1 MLKLILPVLFLYPVL
16 PGCDSAEPVSPPVAT
31 INGRTVSAGEFAFF
45 YEFVPRHITSQEKE
59 KAYTDALQRLTDR
72 ILLAQE
78 AESLGLGESD
88 TLMQRALDLFRRQAV
103 NRELYL
109 KYVRKPI
116 TVTESEA
123 RKAFERSCKTLHV
136 KHFQTALESEIKN
149 VRSGVVPWNHLPL
162 YPGSET
168 IESPLYGEVDAVSWN
183 DVAPDLEEMLYS
195 MELHQISEPIF
206 DGTYY
211 HIFKVVD
218 YKKNVLIRESDFLAN
233 RESIEG
239 VLRKRQE
246 SFAASEFVRDVM
258 DPQHIII
265 KADALNALTRHMWK
279 NRPVERDKKLQ
290 FLPDREINTLQDTDH
305 RLASMVI
312 VTFRDGE
319 MTVDDLIMNYRV
331 NPQPVIYTSEIG
343 LRESLKNAAAVYVRD
358 YVLSEM
364 GIREKLDRLPSVKEE
379 VQTRKEYLLAKKMIR
394 KLYSSVKDSIT
405 TDEGLEACLEN
416 YLTELRAKASI
427 EIDEEILFSINTSD
441 EGLSRKID
449 FVGVSISH

>member
-1 MLKLILPVLFLYPVL
+1 
-16 PGCDSAEPVSPPVAT
+16 
-31 INGRTVSAGEFAFF
+31 
-45 YEFVPRHITSQEKE
+45 
-59 KAYTDALQRLTDR
+59 
-72 ILLAQE
+72 
-78 AESLGLGESD
+78 
-88 TLMQRALDLFRRQAV
+88 
-103 NRELYL
+103 
-109 KYVRKPI
+109 
-116 TVTESEA
+116 
-123 RKAFERSCKTLHV
+123 
-136 KHFQTALESEIKN
+136 
-149 VRSGVVPWNHLPL
+149 
-162 YPGSET
+162 
-168 IESPLYGEVDAVSWN
+168 
-183 DVAPDLEEMLYS
+183 
-195 MELHQISEPIF
+195 
-206 DGTYY
+206 
-211 HIFKVVD
+211 
-218 YKKNVLIRESDFLAN
+218 
-233 RESIEG
+233 
-239 VLRKRQE
+239 
-246 SFAASEFVRDVM
+246 M